1 MEESH
6 MKTSGAS
13 VVNFNI
19 LGISVSTNGFQG
31 GDSGHGSKTVINIS
45 DEAGS
50 DIKCTTLNAAGSSFR
65 IELGGDSEL
74 QTIIESFEFAART
87 LRKLSGYTGNE
98 CRLIHKNCF

>member
-74 QTIIESFEFAART
+74 QTIIESFEFAAKT

-98 CRLIHKNCF
+98 CRVIHKKCF